1 MTDNNI
7 PSLKLNKYWEEIF
20 QGETKDLF
28 EKKILPVYIKR
39 CRWFG
44 SKARKIENIK
54 ITENIIIGEKESIT
68 HLLFLLIK
76 YSGKIREMYMLP
88 VTFSSLKENMD
99 KINPRGIITYLIVN
113 KQKGILLDG
122 VYDEKFKKN
131 LLLMIKTRC
140 KIRGKDGVI
149 INYPGEFLRKFSLK
163 NLPIKNS
170 KVLTAEQSNTSILY
184 DKHLLFKLFRKLDGG
199 MNPDLEIVKF
209 ISENTNFSNVPP
221 FAGYIEYKKKNSKQ
235 VIMGMLQGFIPNRGD
250 AWEYTVDSIKKYY
263 EKILKN
269 KVKFENFNIPQSIFA
284 TEQKIPGVIQKL
296 IGQNYINM
304 TKILGKRTGE
314 LHLALSSN
322 KKDKNFSPEPI
333 TYSYQKTVVSSMK
346 SQTCRVFGFLKGHFD
361 NLKDNLK
368 KDANEI
374 LKNESKIEE
383 YYENLLKK
391 KISATKI
398 RIHDDY
404 HLGQV
409 LYTGKDFVII
419 DFEGEPARMLKER
432 RLKKSPIKDI
442 SGMLRSFHYA
452 TYNALFIQS
461 LSEKNVVLLEP
472 WADIWY
478 ECISRVFLNS
488 YFKTVKNASFIPKKK
503 EDTETLLNAF
513 LIEKAVYELGYEL
526 NNRPDWVIIPLK
538 ALRHFTK

>member
-1 MTDNNI
+1 MSNKSISRLKVKNN
-7 PSLKLNKYWEEIF
+7 WWEIF
-20 QGETKDLF
+20 QGNTKRIF
-28 EKKILPVYIKR
+28 ESRILPKYIKT

-44 SKARKIENIK
+44 SKALNIKRINIVENIL
-54 ITENIIIGEKESIT
+54 IGEDKSDAR
-68 HLLFLLIK
+68 LLFLNVEYFKNIK
-76 YSGKIREMYMLP
+76 EMYLLP
-88 VTFSSLKENMD
+88 ITFSQSEERTD
-99 KINPRGIITYLIVN
+99 KTIAYL
-113 KQKGILLDG
+113 
-122 VYDEKFKKN
+122 
-131 LLLMIKTRC
+131 
-140 KIRGKDGVI
+140 
-149 INYPGEFLRKFSLK
+149 
-163 NLPIKNS
+163 
-170 KVLTAEQSNTSILY
+170 NTSSKKGRIFDAVNEKKFQNY
-184 DKHLLFKLFRKLDGG
+184 YSIPDNDKKTPTFVQ
-199 MNPDLEIVKF
+199 E
-209 ISENTNFSNVPP
+209 
-221 FAGYIEYKKKNSKQ
+221 
-235 VIMGMLQGFIPNRGD
+235 
-250 AWEYTVDSIKKYY
+250 
-263 EKILKN
+263 
-269 KVKFENFNIPQSIFA
+269 
-284 TEQKIPGVIQKL
+284 L
-296 IGQNYINM
+296 IGKNYINM
-304 TKILGKRTGE
+304 IKILGKRTGE
-314 LHLALSSN
+314 LHLALSSDSSN
-322 KKDKNFSPEPI
+322 NNFTPEQI
-333 TYSYQKTVVSSMK
+333 TYNYQKSVVFSMK
-346 SQTCRVFGFLKGHFD
+346 NLTKKVFGFLKGHYKNINRD
-361 NLKDNLK
+361 
-368 KDANEI
+368 
-374 LKNESKIEE
+374 LKNDADNILQNEKRIME
-383 YYENLLKK
+383 YYEKLLKK
-391 KISATKI
+391 RISATKI

>member
-113 KQKGILLDG
+113 KQKGI
-122 VYDEKFKKN
+122 
-131 LLLMIKTRC
+131 
-140 KIRGKDGVI
+140 
-149 INYPGEFLRKFSLK
+149 
-163 NLPIKNS
+163 
-170 KVLTAEQSNTSILY
+170 
-184 DKHLLFKLFRKLDGG
+184 KLDGG

-419 DFEGEPARMLKER
+419 DFEGEPARPLKER

-442 SGMLRSFHYA
+442 AGMLRSFHYA
-452 TYNALFIQS
+452 TYNALFVQS
-461 LSEKNVVLLEP
+461 LSEKEIAMLEP
-472 WADIWY
+472 WAEVWY
-478 ECISRVFLNS
+478 LYMTGVFLKE
-488 YFKTVKNASFIPKKK
+488 YFKIVKNASFIPHKK
-503 EDTETLLNAF
+503 EDIETMLNAF

-526 NNRPDWVIIPLK
+526 NNRPDWVVIPLK
-538 ALRHFTK
+538 ALLYFTK